1 MTTLEASDF
10 LVLILVGNKNIL
22 IPLMRSLV
30 FRQNISVKQFQI
42 LRGIFYI
49 RYFCR
54 NRTLLFIFPTG
65 LFIKTITLWNL
76 LLRSEFKFFSKKNF
90 MNLPHMFWNTKIKL
104 SIISSEQ
111 TFSLNVR
118 FTCN

>member
-49 RYFCR
+49 RKSYFVEIGLYSSFF
-54 NRTLLFIFPTG
+54 LLVC
-65 LFIKTITLWNL
+65 
-76 LLRSEFKFFSKKNF
+76 
-90 MNLPHMFWNTKIKL
+90 
-104 SIISSEQ
+104 SS
-111 TFSLNVR
+111 NP
-118 FTCN
+118 

>member
-30 FRQNISVKQFQI
+30 FRQNISVKKFHI

-76 LLRSEFKFFSKKNF
+76 LLRSEFKFFSKKKLYEFTTYVLEHKNKIEHNF
-90 MNLPHMFWNTKIKL
+90 
-104 SIISSEQ
+104 Q
-111 TFSLNVR
+111 
-118 FTCN
+118 

>member
-1 MTTLEASDF
+1 MSLCCSKSLSGDGIRMTTLEASDF

-22 IPLMRSLV
+22 ILLMRSLV
-30 FRQNISVKQFQI
+30 FRQNISVKQFQM
-42 LRGIFYI
+42 LGGIFYI

-76 LLRSEFKFFSKKNF
+76 LLRNEFKFFSKK
-90 MNLPHMFWNTKIKL
+90 KL
-104 SIISSEQ
+104 YE
-111 TFSLNVR
+111 
-118 FTCN
+118 FTTCFGTQK